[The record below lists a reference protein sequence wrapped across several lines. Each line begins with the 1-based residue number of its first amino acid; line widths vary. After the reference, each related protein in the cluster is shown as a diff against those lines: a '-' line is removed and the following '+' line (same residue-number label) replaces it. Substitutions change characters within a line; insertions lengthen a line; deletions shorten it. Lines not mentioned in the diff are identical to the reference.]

1 MKERLG
7 PKRVRLEQV
16 IEDMLEEKRLLDKD
30 SHDYHGR
37 LLAID
42 HALEWLKIYKDVMYL
57 HAQMLGHSRKSMV
70 YEMVY
75 DCYGFLALRLEAMA
89 KPSKFYK
96 GPSLPDLKAIERTG
110 IPVHNK
116 PKEPVNNIKIALGAY
131 PAIVLALAMGLFSIN
146 VPVAVFEELGM
157 EFQALLAGMLAVV
170 LFVAGTTPL
179 AKLTYAVHQKLVE
192 PVFEG
197 KGYLW

>member
-7 PKRVRLEQV
+7 PKRVRVEQV
-16 IEDMLEEKRLLDKD
+16 IEDMLKEKRLLDKN

-37 LLAID
+37 LLAIE
-42 HALEWLKIYKDVMYL
+42 HALEWLKIYKDAMYL
-57 HAQMLGHSRKSMV
+57 HAQMLGLSRKSMV
-70 YEMVY
+70 YKMTY
-75 DCYGFLALRLEAMA
+75 DCYGFLALRLEVIA

-96 GPSLPDLKAIERTG
+96 GPSLSNLKAIERAG
-110 IPVHNK
+110 IPAHSS
-116 PKEPVNNIKIALGAY
+116 PKETVNDIKIALRAY
-131 PAIVLALAMGLFSIN
+131 PAIVLSLAIGLFAIN

-157 EFQALLAGMLAVV
+157 EFQALVAGMLAVV

-179 AKLTYAVHQKLVE
+179 ANLVYAVHQKLVE

>member
-1 MKERLG
+1 MKERLD
-7 PKRVRLEQV
+7 PKRVRVEQV

-30 SHDYHGR
+30 SHDYHER
-37 LLAID
+37 LLAIEN
-42 HALEWLKIYKDVMYL
+42 ALEWLKIYKDIMYL
-57 HAQMLGHSRKSMV
+57 HAQMPGLSRKSMV
-70 YEMVY
+70 YEMAY
-75 DCYGFLALRLEAMA
+75 DTYNFLAVRLEVVA

-96 GPSLPDLKAIERTG
+96 GPSLPDLKAIERIG
-110 IPVHNK
+110 VPAHGE
-116 PKEPVNNIKIALGAY
+116 PKESASDIKITLGAY
-131 PAIVLALAMGLFSIN
+131 PPIVLSLAIGLFAIS

-157 EFQALLAGMLAVV
+157 EFQALVAGVLAVV

-179 AKLTYAVHQKLVE
+179 AKLTYAVHQKLVK